1 MKICLW
7 AQLLQLKYD
16 AISRK
21 FIVSLTKLKH
31 DKTDTHTKTN
41 IQTTVEEIHIKWV
54 LLSKPKSLCLHTG
67 QVECLVRE
75 NNKKEHINT
84 KNSRRRKLT

>member
-31 DKTDTHTKTN
+31 DKTNIYTMTN
-41 IQTTVEEIHIKWV
+41 IRTTVGEIHIQWV
-54 LLSKPKSLCLHTG
+54 LISKP
-67 QVECLVRE
+67 
-75 NNKKEHINT
+75 IIIM
-84 KNSRRRKLT
+84 